1 MCQKQLINLVQF
13 IYKQCKLKQISNY
26 TKDYICVC
34 VYVYTHTHIAHI
46 FSFTFSQIFYKS
58 LVRHLN

>member
-34 VYVYTHTHIAHI
+34 VYVYTHTHCTYI
-46 FSFTFSQIFYKS
+46 FIHVFTNI
-58 LVRHLN
+58 L